1 MNHLEEEGYT
11 YFSHLKRAWG
21 IAFVL
26 LVHGLFPNIWTSKAK
41 CMILGGKDEEDAS

>member
-11 YFSHLKRAWG
+11 YFSHLKRAWV

-26 LVHGLFPNIWTSKAK
+26 LVHGLFPNVWEWKASELI
-41 CMILGGKDEEDAS
+41 CNENNIDYD